1 MTDNR
6 VLGKLWTVYTLTYY
20 ITFTNV
26 VKHLTYKSPHL
37 FSGSQLKVA
46 CVINFDFKKYIE
58 KVRGYTVVFIRLS
71 LVAGDSE

>member
-1 MTDNR
+1 MDCIYVD
-6 VLGKLWTVYTLTYY
+6 VLYNIYKCCK
-20 ITFTNV
+20 TFDI
-26 VKHLTYKSPHL
+26 YKSPHL